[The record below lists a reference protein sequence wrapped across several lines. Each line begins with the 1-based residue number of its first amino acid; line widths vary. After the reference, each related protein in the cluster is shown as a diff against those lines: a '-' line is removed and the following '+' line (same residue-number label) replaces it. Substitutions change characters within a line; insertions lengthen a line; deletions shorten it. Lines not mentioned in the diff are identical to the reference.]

1 MADVTYRYK
10 PTFRTAQGVGSF
22 ISFVGWLG
30 IAGAGI
36 VMLATVSNVRGS
48 FGLDDLMGLMSG
60 VGLAMGGILTVAA
73 GQLTRAMAA
82 AADSEAETLALTQ
95 TLHHAE
101 NSYQEMRL

>member
-30 IAGAGI
+30 IGGAGVVI
-36 VMLATVSNVRGS
+36 LMTLGNMWGS

-60 VGLAMGGILTVAA
+60 FGLVMGGILTVAA
-73 GQLTRAMAA
+73 GQLTRTTAA
-82 AADSEAETLALTQ
+82 SADSDAETLAMMQ
-95 TLHHAE
+95 RLHQAE
-101 NSYQEMRL
+101 NSYKEIRV